1 MAIKLLGGGG
11 SAVWLGHTYHDRVYR
26 PIWRNYPENSSS
38 YPFGP
43 LVAAY
48 RPSLRGYA
56 RIPLSS
62 GCSESAFSF
71 RAGGPS
77 RSHASLGLF
86 SHRWFVLC
94 GRLKLVAGRFHPP
107 GTDSTWTTRVS
118 NNSPRLG

>member
-77 RSHASLGLF
+77 RSHASLEVWPE
-86 SHRWFVLC
+86 SHWLGFALRQPDVLQ
-94 GRLKLVAGRFHPP
+94 
-107 GTDSTWTTRVS
+107 SYTTY
-118 NNSPRLG
+118 

>member
-1 MAIKLLGGGG
+1 VKDLAEQVNLKAG
-11 SAVWLGHTYHDRVYR
+11 AAK
-26 PIWRNYPENSSS
+26 
-38 YPFGP
+38 GP
-43 LVAAY
+43 VSLALV
-48 RPSLRGYA
+48 SLRGYA